1 VPCPIEC
8 PFCANNIEDDWHIL
22 FGFRESQQVWKESGL
37 REKIEPRLLAFND
50 VKNIIFDLCKAET
63 GSIVG
68 HFAMVL
74 WCIWN
79 HRNNWVWNGVR
90 DTAKEIALRAG
101 HMFGEWCAINSLNHN
116 TAVSENN
123 TALRVPDVVMQVSH
137 RDSQGNQLLRWQKP
151 RDGWWKC
158 NVDASF
164 SQNPTGVAY
173 GWCMRDAGGNF
184 IAAGSKFCTFI
195 VTVAEGETLA
205 LLEAMREAIARGWS
219 NIVIES
225 DSKVVVDA
233 IHSNKQG
240 NSDWISLIS
249 SI

>member
-1 VPCPIEC
+1 
-8 PFCANNIEDDWHIL
+8 
-22 FGFRESQQVWKESGL
+22 
-37 REKIEPRLLAFND
+37 
-50 VKNIIFDLCKAET
+50 
-63 GSIVG
+63 
-68 HFAMVL
+68 
-74 WCIWN
+74 
-79 HRNNWVWNGVR
+79 
-90 DTAKEIALRAG
+90 
-101 HMFGEWCAINSLNHN
+101 MFGEWCAINSLNHN

-151 RDGWWKC
+151 RD
-158 NVDASF
+158 
-164 SQNPTGVAY
+164 
-173 GWCMRDAGGNF
+173 
-184 IAAGSKFCTFI
+184 
-195 VTVAEGETLA
+195 EGETLA

-225 DSKVVVDA
+225 DSKV